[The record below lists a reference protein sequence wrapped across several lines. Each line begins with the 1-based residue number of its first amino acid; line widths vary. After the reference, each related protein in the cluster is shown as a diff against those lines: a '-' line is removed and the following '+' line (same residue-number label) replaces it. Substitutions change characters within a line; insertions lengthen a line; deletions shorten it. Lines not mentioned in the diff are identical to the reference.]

1 MINGRSLGGLS
12 HYLYQLFKVMI
23 GAFWICVFMVVVGIV
38 LYIGE
43 LRWRRKN
50 KARGAGD
57 GVAGSSGDA
66 AGSAAAGSAGID
78 NNGAGSGADSGAV
91 SGDAGSEADGEAG
104 ADAAGE
110 ECCGLHL
117 VCEKDSLSPMSDDIL
132 YYDDEELDRFI
143 GRAADSYSA
152 EEEEEFR
159 DVLMTLR
166 PEDVAGW
173 ARSVTQRHLE
183 LPPDVRDELLL
194 LVNEQRNSHQ

>member
-1 MINGRSLGGLS
+1 MPADGTGG
-12 HYLYQLFKVMI
+12 
-23 GAFWICVFMVVVGIV
+23 A
-38 LYIGE
+38 
-43 LRWRRKN
+43 
-50 KARGAGD
+50 
-57 GVAGSSGDA
+57 AGSSP
-66 AGSAAAGSAGID
+66 GSAGTGAGGVD
-78 NNGAGSGADSGAV
+78 TNGANSGADSGVV
-91 SGDAGSEADGEAG
+91 SGIASPGENGDVG

-143 GRAADSYSA
+143 GRSADSYSA

-166 PEDVAGW
+166 PEDVSGW
-173 ARSVTQRHLE
+173 ARSITQRHLE

-194 LVNEQRNSHQ
+194 LVNEQRNLHQ